1 MRNTGGIIAFITVM
15 LTIICGGFAYF
26 YIQFLP
32 SPKKAI
38 KCTNEWSTISFMVN
52 EEKRTVVMAG
62 EMLDPNS
69 ISIFNETAI
78 AATWKHKN
86 GATKIFLD
94 RIAGALEVETTE
106 GGSEWEK
113 NKFSCSHSSVR
124 F

>member
-1 MRNTGGIIAFITVM
+1 MKNTGGIIAFITVI
-15 LTIICGGFAYF
+15 LAIICGGFAYF

-32 SPKKAI
+32 SPKKAV

-52 EEKRTVVMAG
+52 EENKTVVMAG

-78 AATWKHKN
+78 AASWKHKN

-94 RIAGALEVETTE
+94 RIAGGLEVETTKDNI
-106 GGSEWEK
+106 EWEK
-113 NKFSCSHSSVR
+113 NKFDCSQSSVR